1 MSCHW
6 RRESESQA
14 SPRAIIGSVMGQAA
28 AGRHVTANTVLPLP
42 FASPDSY
49 AGRALA
55 SVISAP
61 CTCGQLSAL
70 LVLFS

>member
-6 RRESESQA
+6 RKESESQA
-14 SPRAIIGSVMGQAA
+14 LPQAIIGSVMGQAA
-28 AGRHVTANTVLPLP
+28 AGRHVTPNTVLPLP

-49 AGRALA
+49 TGHALA
-55 SVISAP
+55 SLISAP

-70 LVLFS
+70 LDLFS